1 MPQDF
6 DPDAW
11 LKATEPKPFDP
22 DAWLKETEPQNYFAD
37 KARRIGREI
46 PKVIGDIVASPG
58 SAIESGTELL
68 AEGMRRVAVKR
79 GDLTPEEATQKKQEF
94 LDRASRE
101 PAGLAAA
108 TAREVGQ
115 QLRDVGPRH
124 FAAPDPARNGEIGS
138 AVASGAASL
147 VPLLAA
153 GSVAP
158 LAAIPAAA
166 GMMGEQQRQDAEE
179 KGATPTQQ
187 AAAFAL
193 GAPVGAA
200 SEALLGV
207 PALLKSVAAAK
218 PAAAALGAA
227 GTGLEAMATRALGKL
242 APAILPVAKQ
252 AVKSAVREGVQEGL
266 EQIAQNTIA
275 KDVVGY
281 DPTRD
286 RTEGVGMAMVGGA
299 IVGGGVGAAHQA
311 AADLDPRN
319 RAQRDLDEAL
329 QAQRA
334 AKAKKLAREQAQ
346 PEPTTTAAPAQ
357 PSAESSGQPAPAPS
371 RPSLVAEMLAQD
383 AKRAAAEREAAAKE
397 VAERNERQKEL
408 ADKKARFDERIAL
421 ARQAYADP
429 AATYADIEGAR
440 KTIAFYADDNS
451 LGLTQQQREQAIA
464 AESALSTKA
473 AQLKPAFEAQA
484 EQERTTREQAAA
496 AEAAAQKAARS
507 DERATLRH
515 LAATGRD
522 RATGLIADLARVPA
536 EELQALDLADPKNR
550 LADGTALDEP
560 RVLAELERRAQDE
573 ERAAATAT
581 NRGEELGDVLRRVK
595 IPSSSETLS
604 TELSDLIREGM
615 TDRQR
620 MTLLSGKP
628 GELDRTA
635 ESLRAEGFR
644 VETPADVIDL
654 LDRHLRGE
662 KIYGDKPDFATN
674 ERVDLATPSERIEA
688 AQNQIPFSIG
698 GITTENG
705 TRLEKVPPGRFGAMG
720 GHQHFF
726 GASHG
731 ETRWLWE
738 SGTISW
744 WEKPTVETRIKTE
757 DALAR
762 KGIPTLE
769 HRIYGEPNGWRA
781 NPALEFTHPEVDAFF
796 RSINRPE
803 LVAKTRAKPRPAAKF
818 TEADLKAQRDQFD
831 RGETPFATR
840 EAPTA
845 PTTPA
850 ALTDEQV
857 AAQFD
862 TLRRTL
868 GRTAREFDL
877 QAGIVADVLER
888 EGYAKEA
895 AALRAGRLG
904 SIQAGTGPRLREK
917 IDALRAQQR
926 FIVVAAEAARRGE
939 APGLVLHEL
948 AHPFFDALPTE
959 TRALMREMHAE
970 ETGTRTG
977 PLYRDG
983 KKTTKIAITAD
994 SLPASRVKADPD
1006 LPVKE
1011 WFAERV
1017 RALNAEWLDGR
1028 MQTEQRPLIMRLWR
1042 QMLDRLQ
1049 AIFAQ
1054 VRGLDSN
1061 SDLFTDTFRDWLRT
1075 GTKEDITRTSLA
1087 YARQRRA
1094 EFANFQDTLDLGSTP
1109 LGLNLPNEI
1118 RNLSPRWQDKTLIF
1132 DSSLDKA
1139 LYYAGGTNSETRARI
1154 TQAIAEQTKLTPGQ
1168 IATLARDLRQ
1178 QIAPLARNAA
1188 NGGTVRVPA
1197 QMRAKA
1203 RQLTGIDFAQNTSPT
1218 LPKPWAEKLRDAQI
1232 MTSVAALRSHE
1243 MYREAKTGSTDHA
1256 WFVVTALINPTKLK
1270 ALHDQHPDA
1279 ILAPVI
1285 ARERQGNNRL
1295 PRALAEAMAAAHPT
1309 WIVDNQIVQRAGM
1322 GHTDASALARLAN
1335 PAQFDGA
1342 VEAGKK
1348 YILID
1353 DVLTSG
1359 ATINALR
1366 AHIENGGGQVV
1377 AVNAL
1382 AASGNPQTGAGQNL
1396 APRPDVVQKLD
1407 AKFGRANLEKFLQ
1420 EQAIAETP
1428 YALTNSQARYLLTF
1442 ASLERARS
1450 AIAAA
1455 RQSTGREAP
1464 AGNRGNDSRPTAGT
1478 AETDTATR
1486 SGSNLD
1492 FASESRD
1499 YVARN
1504 GTPDEKAPAARADIE
1519 QLLRTVNDDQL
1530 DLFDYAR
1537 GSRAVERSE
1546 APRSDD
1552 GRPAQLQREADAL
1565 KNPTNSAALRAAY
1578 GLEGQSAEQTT
1589 RISSIIPELIKDPKR
1604 TWDIRGA
1611 RIKSPRDLLTLI
1623 NVMRTPYVETTKIIL
1638 LNDKNEVVHS
1648 EVMSVGAIS
1657 AAMLDAN
1664 MIARV
1669 MSHAPQSDLGYNV
1682 ILSHNHPSGNPTPS
1696 AADTSVTRAL
1706 REVLRGTKHQ
1716 LKDHVVTNGDTYYS
1730 YAENG
1735 YTDTS
1740 GKKISQVTPEKRGAN
1755 ADQKAPIGALAPW
1768 EKIAR
1773 AELPFANRSET
1784 TMEILG
1790 ALRQVD
1796 PSALHVI
1803 YLNRKN
1809 QIMGFERMPDF
1820 KLPLDSSVD
1829 PIGTTVFEGLGREGA
1844 IAFILGAPDNMPT
1857 IEAARL
1863 MRSMREFAKT
1873 ANFEFLD
1880 YTAKTFTGDTTAR
1893 LMGVLEE
1900 PTNDPQARLADVEQR
1915 LADLANSQEDA
1926 TEIDAR
1932 GKALSA
1938 ERDQIK
1944 REIAAEEQQAATA
1957 AALRP
1962 ASEIKATDTERSQ
1975 RHPAAIAD
1983 PEPGD
1988 AWAMTPKMDDAQL
2001 EQERKAITRYIG
2013 DRYTELS
2020 AIERALLNA
2029 RIDALK
2035 AEQDRRV
2042 IDAAPRVEALPK
2054 VDRQAALEGE
2064 LRRGRELRDE
2074 GSRTGNATAEA
2085 EGVRLVRLATE
2096 RLDEEFPGW
2105 DKKKATTPPEP
2116 PEPPKDTTESAQPDD
2131 QEPSPFDRPER
2142 EIPVRAGKFDEIY
2155 GQDTYHPTPLAKTW
2169 QKAREALAGF
2179 RGPIPEL
2186 PTFPNAWW
2194 NRADQFIRDHG
2205 PQFYNRIKE
2214 GVRALNSGNDYIQRT
2229 AEEQVARITTPL
2241 LKAGNKLDAT
2251 NYARLS
2257 TLQEKARRLTAE
2269 QKPIPRSMRAEI
2281 SALNRQLESSPYVLF
2296 NRLVLALDLNWRH
2309 ENLKDDQGRP
2319 ISLPANV
2326 NAAEL
2331 RAELAR
2337 LGERIEASGHKEIIR
2352 TALEQHMAMVKQ
2364 IGNDLRA
2371 RELLADTHL
2380 SNPYYFPHITLETTR
2395 GGKTEQRE
2403 LRPQRVRPGTEADFR
2418 GYLVTPVGS
2427 AKPISTDYVRS
2438 MYYHLVQVGAHN
2450 FKADAVR
2457 DFFRPYDVMKA
2468 VRDRAKEL
2476 SRSRGVPVSWQ
2487 QAFAEEYAPRGYVL
2501 YGTDSRDAFPTV
2513 SIDRDKLARRMG
2525 VMLTSDDLHQQLA
2538 DLGLKG
2544 IKLLPEDLTETLQQG
2559 ARETWVLPA
2568 RVAESLR
2575 GVADRM
2581 QANDGAVDAAAKWTL
2596 GRWKAWKL
2604 FMPWNHVRYEYGNIV
2619 ADAEKIFSA
2628 SPSTIRQL
2636 PAAFREIRDFW
2647 QGKEP
2652 GADLRAAL
2660 KEGVIN
2666 AITAQ
2671 ELGSLNR
2678 MKAFED
2684 FQTRTERLQNQLV
2697 RRGSSIVYQP
2707 ITNLLGLGDLSAPEL
2722 SAFREGVTRYAKF
2735 KADLEA
2741 IRNGA
2746 RPNYAGAYWRDI
2758 EAIQDSRMGAKDAAE
2773 RKAAAISKATFGD
2786 YGDLSINGQYIRDRL
2801 VPFYSWMEINFR
2813 YHANLLRNLHDMVRA
2828 GEKSRT
2834 EAIGAGTRAA
2844 AVAAAGFTARAAGGV
2859 ALRLALPYMAVALW
2873 NSTGDRD
2880 DLEKLLSE
2888 EDRRRFHII
2897 IGETKDGNTT
2907 LRDGRK
2913 IEVLYGQ
2920 TALQDVTKWF
2930 GGAKFMQ
2937 AMGQWMNGKTDF
2949 PTAFSTWRDQLV
2961 PDFLNNTIGSAGPYG
2976 KIPYALLSGKNTFPD
2991 ITDQRTIPAYD
3002 MRRHILSQITD
3013 DFTADQIEAAINKD
3027 YYGSKDVGDWAR
3039 QLVLQVRQRD
3049 PDQWAFYSIKDKAA
3063 KFVEERTGQKRDSA
3077 FDAPD
3082 QQVLRNF
3089 KRAIYRG
3096 DVEKAVQF
3104 YQRLL
3109 DYGYTSERFAAS
3121 IRSQDPLSTLPKEN
3135 GLRQQFVAS
3144 LSPDDRAQL
3153 DRAYAYYERMAT
3165 SRGREP
3171 LLFPS
3176 HQAGANGVRRYQAAP
3191 RTEQLRAM
3199 MEQTGRMTDEEREA
3213 RMQRDLRR
3221 SLQRN

>member
-1 MPQDF
+1 MTPDR
-6 DPDAW
+6 DPYEGLGTPIDPYEG
-11 LKATEPKPFDP
+11 LGTPEP
-22 DAWLKETEPQNYFAD
+22 TQNYFAD

-101 PAGLAAA
+101 PAGQAAA

-115 QLRDVGPRH
+115 QLRDVGPRQ

-227 GTGLEAMATRALGKL
+227 GTGLEAMATGALGKL

-286 RTEGVGMAMVGGA
+286 RTEGAGMAMVGGA

-334 AKAKKLAREQAQ
+334 AEAKKLAREQAQ

-371 RPSLVAEMLAQD
+371 RPSLVAELLAQD
-383 AKRAAAEREAAAKE
+383 AQRAAAEREAAAKE
-397 VAERNERQKEL
+397 VAERTERQKEL

-473 AQLKPAFEAQA
+473 AQLKPAFEAQT
-484 EQERTTREQAAA
+484 EQERITREQTAA
-496 AEAAAQKAARS
+496 AEATAQKAARS
-507 DERATLRH
+507 EERAALRH

-595 IPSSSETLS
+595 IPSSSETLG

-635 ESLRAEGFR
+635 ETLRAEGFP
-644 VETPADVIDL
+644 VDTPADVIDL

-662 KIYGDKPDFATN
+662 KIYGDKPDDLQFA
-674 ERVDLATPSERIEA
+674 R
-688 AQNQIPFSIG
+688 Q
-698 GITTENG
+698 
-705 TRLEKVPPGRFGAMG
+705 EK
-720 GHQHFF
+720 
-726 GASHG
+726 
-731 ETRWLWE
+731 T
-738 SGTISW
+738 
-744 WEKPTVETRIKTE
+744 
-757 DALAR
+757 
-762 KGIPTLE
+762 
-769 HRIYGEPNGWRA
+769 
-781 NPALEFTHPEVDAFF
+781 
-796 RSINRPE
+796 
-803 LVAKTRAKPRPAAKF
+803 
-818 TEADLKAQRDQFD
+818 
-831 RGETPFATR
+831 
-840 EAPTA
+840 APTA
-845 PTTPA
+845 PA
-850 ALTDEQV
+850 ALTDDQV

-970 ETGTRTG
+970 ETGSRTG

-994 SLPASRVKADPD
+994 SLPPSRVKADPD

-1028 MQTEQRPLIMRLWR
+1028 MQTEQRPLIIRLWR

-1049 AIFAQ
+1049 ALFAQ
-1054 VRGLDSN
+1054 VRGLERG

-1139 LYYAGGTNSETRARI
+1139 LYYAGGTNSETRARV

-1188 NGGTVRVPA
+1188 SDGTVRVPA

-1203 RQLTGIDFAQNTSPT
+1203 RQLTGIDFA
-1218 LPKPWAEKLRDAQI
+1218 
-1232 MTSVAALRSHE
+1232 
-1243 MYREAKTGSTDHA
+1243 
-1256 WFVVTALINPTKLK
+1256 
-1270 ALHDQHPDA
+1270 
-1279 ILAPVI
+1279 
-1285 ARERQGNNRL
+1285 
-1295 PRALAEAMAAAHPT
+1295 
-1309 WIVDNQIVQRAGM
+1309 
-1322 GHTDASALARLAN
+1322 
-1335 PAQFDGA
+1335 
-1342 VEAGKK
+1342 
-1348 YILID
+1348 
-1353 DVLTSG
+1353 
-1359 ATINALR
+1359 
-1366 AHIENGGGQVV
+1366 
-1377 AVNAL
+1377 
-1382 AASGNPQTGAGQNL
+1382 
-1396 APRPDVVQKLD
+1396 
-1407 AKFGRANLEKFLQ
+1407 
-1420 EQAIAETP
+1420 
-1428 YALTNSQARYLLTF
+1428 
-1442 ASLERARS
+1442 
-1450 AIAAA
+1450 
-1455 RQSTGREAP
+1455 
-1464 AGNRGNDSRPTAGT
+1464 
-1478 AETDTATR
+1478 
-1486 SGSNLD
+1486 
-1492 FASESRD
+1492 SESGD

-1546 APRSDD
+1546 APQRDD

-1578 GLEGQSAEQTT
+1578 GLEGEAAQQTT

-1611 RIKSPRDLLTLI
+1611 RIESPRDLLTLI
-1623 NVMRTPYVETTKIIL
+1623 NVMRTPYVETTKMIL

-1648 EVMSVGAIS
+1648 EVLSVGAIS

-1669 MSHAPQSDLGYNV
+1669 ISRAPQSDLGYNV
-1682 ILSHNHPSGNPTPS
+1682 ILSHNHPSGNPAPS

-1706 REVLRGTKHQ
+1706 REVLRNTKHQ

-1740 GKKISQVTPEKRGAN
+1740 GKNISQVTPEKRGTD
-1755 ADQKAPIGALAPW
+1755 ADQKVPIGALAPW

-1773 AELPFANRSET
+1773 AELPFTNRSET

-1796 PSALHVI
+1796 PSALHII
-1803 YLNRKN
+1803 YLNRKY
-1809 QIMGFERMPDF
+1809 QIMAFERMPDF

-1844 IAFILGAPDNMPT
+1844 VAFILGAPDTMPT

-1915 LADLANSQEDA
+1915 IADLANSQEDA

-1988 AWAMTPKMDDAQL
+1988 AWAMTPKMEDAQL

-2105 DKKKATTPPEP
+2105 DKKKAATPPEP
-2116 PEPPKDTTESAQPDD
+2116 PEPPKDTAESAQPDD

-2596 GRWKAWKL
+2596 GKWKAWKL

-2722 SAFREGVTRYAKF
+2722 SAFREGVTRYAKY

-2741 IRNGA
+2741 IRNGT

-2834 EAIGAGTRAA
+2834 EALGAGTRAA

-2873 NSTGDRD
+2873 NSTDDRD

-2897 IGETKDGNTT
+2897 IGKTKDGNTT

-2930 GGAKFMQ
+2930 SGAKFMQ

-3002 MRRHILSQITD
+3002 MRRHILGQITD
-3013 DFTADQIEAAINKD
+3013 EFTADQIETAINKD

-3063 KFVEERTGQKRDSA
+3063 KFVEQRTGQKRDSA

-3135 GLRQQFVAS
+3135 GLRAQFVAS
-3144 LSPDDRAQL
+3144 LTPDDRAQL

-3176 HQAGANGVRRYQAAP
+3176 QQAGANGVRRYQAAP